1 MKQKLNRNDF
11 KPGNT
16 VEFAGQKWN
25 VLAQV
30 SENNFLCVNNGI
42 IDHKEFDEDNNNNWS
57 VSSLRKYLNGEYLQN
72 FSGLELIPWTQD
84 LTTDDGLKDYGSSTD
99 LIFLLTD
106 NQYRAYRQYM
116 RRVDDWWWLITADSP
131 INHYARLVNSDGALG
146 HYDAYY
152 GNYGVRP
159 ACVIHLQSDEEIEEE
174 KENEETDAET
184 QLSEMEKA
192 WGVGESYK
200 EQMTQRFKE
209 DFAYIKRPGAE
220 KLLQYLEDGGFF
232 EAPASTQYHGSYA
245 GGLVEH
251 SVNVFKR
258 LVELVKHE
266 EKEAKAFSTTYTI
279 DTLATVALL
288 HDVCKMDAYKKDD
301 KGGYTYTN
309 NFPVGH
315 SEKSIFRILQYMQLT
330 DEEIM
335 ALRWH
340 MGKYDYAA
348 QGGGYDLNNAFRQ
361 SKLAVMLHIADMEA
375 THLDERG

>member
-1 MKQKLNRNDF
+1 MKKLNKNDF
-11 KPGNT
+11 KQGNT

-25 VLAQV
+25 VLAEV
-30 SENNFLCVNNGI
+30 SENNFLCVNNDI
-42 IDHKEFDEDNNNNWS
+42 IEYKAFDNDNNNNWS
-57 VSSLRKYLNGEYLQN
+57 VSSLRKYLNREYLQR
-72 FSGLELIPWTQD
+72 FSGLKLVPWTQD

-106 NQYRAYRQYM
+106 NQYRQYRQHM
-116 RRVDDWWWLITADSP
+116 KRVDDWWWLITADSP
-131 INHYARLVNSDGALG
+131 INNYARFVDSDGTLS
-146 HYDAYY
+146 DCNAYF
-152 GNYGVRP
+152 GSDGVRP
-159 ACVIHLQSDEEIEEE
+159 ACVIHLQSGEEE
-174 KENEETDAET
+174 SENKETDAAILEPGN
-184 QLSEMEKA
+184 EKA
-192 WGVGESYK
+192 WSVGEPYK
-200 EQMTQRFKE
+200 ERMEQQFKE

-220 KLLQYLEDGGFF
+220 NLLKYLEDGGFF
-232 EAPASTQYHGSYA
+232 EAPASTKYHGSYA

-251 SVNVFKR
+251 SINVFKR
-258 LVELVKHE
+258 LVELAKSE
-266 EKEAKAFSTTYTI
+266 EKRSNTVSSQSYTI

-288 HDVCKMDAYKKDD
+288 HDICKIDAYKKDG

-315 SEKSIFRILQYMQLT
+315 SEKSIFRILQHMKLT

-348 QGGGYDLNNAFRQ
+348 QGGGYDLNSAFKQ